1 MSRQS
6 TFFPIVSEVDE
17 LSGPTAKPGNFVPV
31 AKPEIYQP
39 PSNTFLLS
47 GGQFSRKKDPL
58 KSSTVTQF
66 VPDLQ
71 EINKPSKNP
80 IKKPFK
86 DPFST
91 KVQRPSVNTK
101 QNAVVKPS
109 LKSTFAP
116 TQDEIDKRPIVFFDI
131 TINDIP
137 AGTVFFELFNETV
150 PKTAEN
156 FRVLVTG
163 TCFDTNLPIRIFF
176 FFCKIA
182 KTDFT

>member
-1 MSRQS
+1 MECRGNLH
-6 TFFPIVSEVDE
+6 FFPIVSEVDE

-39 PSNTFLLS
+39 PPNTFLLG

-86 DPFST
+86 DPFAT
-91 KVQRPSVNTK
+91 KIQRPSVITK

-163 TCFDTNLPIRIFF
+163 TFFDIVSQ
-176 FFCKIA
+176 
-182 KTDFT
+182 